1 MRQTVRM
8 ASMGERLAEQ
18 LRRAIVRGELE
29 VGTHLVE
36 DALAAQYDVSR
47 GPVRDAFKILSTE
60 GLLDDRRRGFF
71 VRGFSPRD
79 VEELYSLRSS
89 MEHLA
94 MRRASEQAEPAQ
106 WGAVEAEL
114 TGMYAAAERGD
125 WHRFAAHDLAFH
137 GAFYRLSGH
146 SRLQAMWDQYQPT
159 FGAMLD
165 VTNEQDVDL
174 RPSADDHADLLA
186 LTKAGRIDE
195 LSTRLIEHL
204 AGSERR
210 MTTALA
216 PFWARATAR

>member
-1 MRQTVRM
+1 MRQTVRH
-8 ASMGERLAEQ
+8 ASLGERLADQ
-18 LRRAIVRGELE
+18 LRREIIRGELE
-29 VGTHLVE
+29 VGAHLVE
-36 DALAAQYDVSR
+36 DTLAARYDVSR
-47 GPVRDAFKILSTE
+47 GPVRDAFKILSAE

-89 MEHLA
+89 MEQLA
-94 MRRASEQAEPAQ
+94 MQRAAEQAEPEQ

-114 TGMYAAAERGD
+114 AGMYAAAEHRD
-125 WHRFAAHDLAFH
+125 WHVFAEHDLAFH

-165 VTNEQDVDL
+165 VTNEQDIDL
-174 RPSADDHADLLA
+174 RPSADDHAALLA
-186 LTKAGRIDE
+186 LTREGRIPE
-195 LSTRLIEHL
+195 LAARLAEHL
-204 AGSERR
+204 SGSERR